1 MVAYNFKPQFAP
13 LIASGQ
19 KCQTIRTLG
28 KRRHA
33 RAGDTLQLYTG
44 QRTRSCRKLLD
55 TVCTEAI
62 PIAMHPHTMGEVATG
77 LSLYLGHAECALDA
91 ASVDALAKADGFESI
106 SEFVD
111 FFRERLPFVG
121 VLIQW
126 RPPSQVGES

>member
-62 PIAMHPHTMGEVATG
+62 PIAMHPHKMDEVVTG
-77 LSLYLGHAECALDA
+77 LSIYLGHAECALDA
-91 ASVDALAKADGFESI
+91 ASVAALAKADGFESI

-111 FFRERLPFVG
+111 FLRERLPFEG
-121 VLIQW
+121 MLIQW
-126 RPPSQVGES
+126 RPPSQVRES

>member
-19 KCQTIRTLG
+19 KCQTIRALG

-55 TVCTEAI
+55 TVCTDAI
-62 PIAMHPHTMGEVATG
+62 SIVMHPHKMGEVVTG
-77 LSLYLGHAECALDA
+77 LSIYLGHAECALDA

-111 FFRERLPFVG
+111 FFRERLPFEG

-126 RPPSQVGES
+126 RPPSKVRES